1 MGGGSLHH
9 SGVPRKDEQGR
20 ILTREG
26 TPTRDMGEHRI
37 DWVANEGARISRIVR
52 HVKQQNL
59 TADIQRRLRNEMFDA
74 EPLPNV
80 RGPRS
85 LSFGPPSSRTRCPP
99 RLTAKGAPSGRPLQV
114 SVRMGQPSAPSAN
127 VSDLPVTPPPDLT
140 SSATNTSIGVEP
152 SSDRGE
158 MPHDSQELR
167 EAPELEEARS
177 RTYYDEQ
184 KDHRDREAYYEGL
197 SESLDENHL
206 FERLSGLLRQTHSN
220 QPRYQP
226 SKYVYPWVDL
236 HPNLKLQ
243 SVYSG
248 REFSAEELIREDFRI
263 DRERTARLQEL
274 FSAESALG
282 AERITQEIDALE
294 ASLPYNCEH
303 VVPQSWF
310 DAREP
315 MRGDL
320 HHLFACESGCNSFR
334 SNIPYLTSRTSK
346 RSSARLW
353 QA

>member
-1 MGGGSLHH
+1 
-9 SGVPRKDEQGR
+9 
-20 ILTREG
+20 
-26 TPTRDMGEHRI
+26 MGEHRI

-80 RGPRS
+80 RRGPEESVLRPAIVENS
-85 LSFGPPSSRTRCPP
+85 LSPSLDGEGSAVWT
-99 RLTAKGAPSGRPLQV
+99 LPLQV

-167 EAPELEEARS
+167 EALSELEEARS

-226 SKYVYPWVDL
+226 SSMFTLGSTCTPTSSCKAFIRDVSS
-236 HPNLKLQ
+236 LQ
-243 SVYSG
+243 KS
-248 REFSAEELIREDFRI
+248 
-263 DRERTARLQEL
+263 
-274 FSAESALG
+274 
-282 AERITQEIDALE
+282 
-294 ASLPYNCEH
+294 
-303 VVPQSWF
+303 
-310 DAREP
+310 
-315 MRGDL
+315 
-320 HHLFACESGCNSFR
+320 
-334 SNIPYLTSRTSK
+334 
-346 RSSARLW
+346 
-353 QA
+353 